1 LRLLLDAHI
10 LLWWLS
16 MSPRLSKSAR
26 TAISECRE
34 VYISAA
40 TVWEIAIKIAAR
52 KLEFHGDL
60 EEQLA
65 VNSFFPLPITTIHAL
80 LAAKL
85 PRHHSDLFDR
95 MLVAQASFESLTLVT
110 ADPQLAAYGIP
121 ILKAD

>member
-1 LRLLLDAHI
+1 MRLLLDAHI

-16 MSPRLSKSAR
+16 LSPRLPKSAR

-40 TVWEIAIKIAAR
+40 TAWEIAIK
-52 KLEFHGDL
+52 
-60 EEQLA
+60 
-65 VNSFFPLPITTIHAL
+65 VIHAL

-85 PRHHSDLFDR
+85 PRRHSDPFDR

-110 ADPQLAAYGIP
+110 ADPRLAEYGIQ
-121 ILKAD
+121 ILEV

>member
-1 LRLLLDAHI
+1 MRLLLDAHI

-85 PRHHSDLFDR
+85 PRHHSDPFDR
-95 MLVAQASFESLTLVT
+95 MLVAQASLESLTLVT

>member
-1 LRLLLDAHI
+1 LRLLLDARI

-16 MSPRLSKSAR
+16 MSPQLPKSAR

-40 TVWEIAIKIAAR
+40 TVWEIAIKVAAR
-52 KLEFHGDL
+52 NLEFHGDL

-65 VNSFFPLPITTIHAL
+65 VNNFFPLPIKVIHAL

-85 PRHHSDLFDR
+85 PRHHADPFDR

-110 ADPQLAAYGIP
+110 ADPRLAEYGIQ
-121 ILKAD
+121 ILEF